1 MAPKRAMKVMK
12 SATKRSRNPVDVGP
26 ARPKTGRSW
35 SSTSSTGSS
44 THSSESSAAKGKS
57 KNTKDKSNKSAPDE
71 FRIWTG
77 NGWGKTQNKQILKP
91 QAEPNPVAK
100 KIPEELRKKPA
111 AAPEKSKKDESEL
124 VPAERKP
131 KTWRRPSGGIMASSS
146 EECSSS
152 RSEEKLKKKPAA
164 APEKSKKDES
174 ELAPTDR
181 LSIWITPDSNDLEEW
196 SEWSS
201 PSEYHMQ

>member
-26 ARPKTGRSW
+26 ARPKTGRLQAW

-57 KNTKDKSNKSAPDE
+57 KNAKDKSNKSVTDE
-71 FRIWTG
+71 FKIWDG
-77 NGWGKTQNKQILKP
+77 EELKKIR
-91 QAEPNPVAK
+91 VAK
-100 KIPEELRKKPA
+100 KIREE
-111 AAPEKSKKDESEL
+111 
-124 VPAERKP
+124 
-131 KTWRRPSGGIMASSS
+131 
-146 EECSSS
+146 
-152 RSEEKLKKKPAA
+152 LKKKPAA

-181 LSIWITPDSNDLEEW
+181 LTIWITPDSNDLEEW